1 MGTEFLK
8 TSVLDF
14 RIIKREKMKSILQK
28 VNYIFDKRQ
37 KTQSVFLCVGLFVG
51 ALMELI
57 GVSFITQLVSLISSP
72 EKIHT
77 SDIMQLFYDMF
88 HMQNDREFFLFIV
101 IALIFVYIVKNIY
114 LLWINYVQY
123 TFIFNN
129 QLRLSGRLID
139 CYLKK
144 PYTYHLDNNS
154 AEMVRNVML
163 DSERFFQMLLSVF
176 LLLSEVLVS
185 GLLCVFLL
193 VVDWMI
199 TLSVVVIL
207 GVFTGL
213 YLVLFKGKAK
223 EYGKINQI
231 YDGKMHQSI
240 NQALGA
246 VKDIKIL
253 HREKYFADAFL
264 GYGKKKMR
272 AVRNNN
278 VLGQFPKYLIE
289 TVCIGAVLL
298 VLVFK
303 IYAGEDLNK
312 MIPQLAAFAIAAFKL
327 LPSVSKVNN
336 YANLIIFLKPSVDLI
351 YRDIKD
357 TEDMV
362 NYEVVDADGN
372 ILEVGENKNNSS
384 VSNIAKAEAISIK
397 NVVYRY
403 PNTERDVLKGISFD
417 IPLGKSIGFMGE
429 SGSGKSTLAD
439 VILGILTPTDGCV
452 MYGDMD
458 VHKHPLK
465 WSKKLAYIP
474 QTIFL
479 SDDTIRNNV
488 AFGINEDEIDDE
500 KVWQALRE
508 AQLEDFVKSQPD
520 GLDSMVGE
528 RGVRISG
535 GQRQRIGIARA
546 LYDNPEI
553 LVLDE
558 ATAALDSG
566 TETAVMEAIDN
577 LHGTKTLLI
586 IAHRLTTLRN
596 CDLVFKVEEGNIKS
610 VNIDDLLS

>member
-1 MGTEFLK
+1 
-8 TSVLDF
+8 
-14 RIIKREKMKSILQK
+14 MKSILSK
-28 VNYIFDKRQ
+28 TNYIFDKKQ
-37 KTQSVFLCVGLFVG
+37 KVQSVFLCFGLFIG
-51 ALMELI
+51 ALMELL
-57 GVSFITQLVSLISSP
+57 GVSLITQLVSLISDPS
-72 EKIHT
+72 KIHSNT
-77 SDIMQLFYDMF
+77 YMQFFYDLFDMDS
-88 HMQNDREFFLFIV
+88 DRQFFLFVIV
-101 IALIFVYIVKNIY
+101 SLIFVFIVKNLY

-129 QLRLSGRLID
+129 QLRLSARLID

-144 PYTYHLDNNS
+144 PYTYHLDKNS

-176 LLLSEVLVS
+176 LTLSEMLVS
-185 GLLCVFLL
+185 ALLCVFLL
-193 VVDWMI
+193 LVDWMI
-199 TLSVVVIL
+199 TISVVVIL
-207 GVFTGL
+207 AVFTGL
-213 YLVLFKGKAK
+213 YLILFKSKAK
-223 EYGKINQI
+223 EYGKINQT

-253 HREKYFADAFL
+253 HREKFFSDSFL
-264 GYGKKKMR
+264 SYGKKKMS

-278 VLGQFPKYLIE
+278 VLGQMPKYMLE
-289 TVCIGAVLL
+289 SVCIGAVLL

-303 IYAGEDLNK
+303 IYQGEDLNK

-362 NYEVVDADGN
+362 NYEIIDEGGN
-372 ILEVGENKNNSS
+372 IVSLDKNGNKIDSLD
-384 VSNIAKAEAISIK
+384 VKADRISI
-397 NVVYRY
+397 NNLVYRY
-403 PNTERDVLKGISFD
+403 PNTEKNVLNNITFE
-417 IPLGKSIGFMGE
+417 IPLGKSVGFMGE
-429 SGSGKSTLAD
+429 SGAGKSTLAD
-439 VILGILTPTDGCV
+439 VILGILTPSEGNV

-474 QTIFL
+474 QQIFL

-488 AFGINEDEIDDE
+488 AFGIEEDKIDDD
-500 KVWQALRE
+500 KVWKALRE
-508 AQLEDFVKSQPD
+508 AQLEEFVKNQPD

-546 LYDNPEI
+546 LYDDPEI

-558 ATAALDSG
+558 ATAALDSE
-566 TETAVMEAIDN
+566 TESAVMEAIDR
-577 LHGTKTLLI
+577 LQGSKTLLI
-586 IAHRLTTLRN
+586 IAHRLSTLRN
-596 CDLVFKVEEGNIKS
+596 CNLVFKVDGGKIYNVDPESLG
-610 VNIDDLLS
+610 

>member
-1 MGTEFLK
+1 
-8 TSVLDF
+8 
-14 RIIKREKMKSILQK
+14 MKSILTK
-28 VNYIFDKRQ
+28 VNYIFDKKQ
-37 KTQSVFLCVGLFVG
+37 KVQSVLLCIGLFIG
-51 ALMELI
+51 ALLELV
-57 GVSFITQLVSLISSP
+57 GVSFITQLVSLISNP
-72 EKIHT
+72 EKIH
-77 SDIMQLFYDMF
+77 SNALMQYFYDMF
-88 HMQNDREFFLFIV
+88 GMTSDRQFFLFVV
-101 IALIFVYIVKNIY
+101 IALIFVYLIKNVY

-123 TFIFNN
+123 TFIFRN

-176 LLLSEVLVS
+176 LVLSEILVS

-193 VVDWMI
+193 VVDWVI
-199 TLSVVVIL
+199 TVSVVVIL

-253 HREKYFADAFL
+253 HREKFFANSFL
-264 GYGKKKMR
+264 DYGKKKMT

-298 VLVFK
+298 VLVYK
-303 IYAGEDLNK
+303 IYNGEDLNT

-327 LPSVSKVNN
+327 LPSVSKINN

-357 TEDMV
+357 TEDMID
-362 NYEVVDADGN
+362 YEITD
-372 ILEVGENKNNSS
+372 ENKAAN
-384 VSNIAKAEAISIK
+384 KADSIRID
-397 NVVYRY
+397 NLVYRY
-403 PNTERDVLKGISFD
+403 PHTEKNVLNGVSFE
-417 IPLGKSIGFMGE
+417 IPLGKSVGLMGE
-429 SGSGKSTLAD
+429 SGAGKSTLAD
-439 VILGILTPTDGCV
+439 VILGILTPTEGNV
-452 MYGDMD
+452 YYGDMD
-458 VHKHPLK
+458 VHKHPIK

-474 QTIFL
+474 QRIFL

-488 AFGINEDEIDDE
+488 AFGIDADKIDDE
-500 KVWQALRE
+500 KVWAALKE
-508 AQLEDFVKSQPD
+508 AQLDEFVKSQPE

-535 GQRQRIGIARA
+535 GQQQRIGIARA

-558 ATAALDSG
+558 ATSALDSE
-566 TETAVMEAIDN
+566 TEALVMEAIER
-577 LHGTKTLLI
+577 LSGSMTMII
-586 IAHRLTTLRN
+586 IAHRLTTIKN
-596 CDLVFKVEEGNIKS
+596 CDLVYKVEGGNIIPVDPS
-610 VNIDDLLS
+610 TL